1 MADFRMD
8 KNTIFRITLRCF
20 NMDYDKI
27 YPKDQREAGNM
38 PEEVRIL
45 NDFLRSAILF
55 CVRTYK
61 WSFLLKTVRMSDYDR
76 VYDDEDMT
84 IPATFKGKPY
94 AYKRPS
100 DMASIYYING
110 IYNQDFDIAGTAIYF
125 AVPNPDVTY
134 ISTAVDLDDFSDK
147 YPDDFGYLIAYRL
160 GLETHQ
166 YIAPNDTNAASLL
179 TQNFQMVFQS
189 LTSTE
194 RMSMRKANPNQS
206 AFVF

>member
-8 KNTIFRITLRCF
+8 KDAIFRIALRCF

-27 YPKDQREAGNM
+27 YPEDQREAGNI
-38 PEEVRIL
+38 PEEVKIL

-61 WSFLLKTVRMSDYDR
+61 WSFLLKTKRFTEDDR
-76 VYDDEDMT
+76 IYEDEDKK
-84 IPATFKGKPY
+84 IPASFKGKSF
-94 AYKRPS
+94 AYKKPS

-110 IYNQDFDIAGTAIYF
+110 IYNQDFDIAGMSIFF
-125 AVPNPDVTY
+125 ALQNPEIAY
-134 ISTAVDLDDFSDK
+134 ISTAVDLDDFSEK

-166 YIAPNDTNAASLL
+166 YLAPNDTNAASLL